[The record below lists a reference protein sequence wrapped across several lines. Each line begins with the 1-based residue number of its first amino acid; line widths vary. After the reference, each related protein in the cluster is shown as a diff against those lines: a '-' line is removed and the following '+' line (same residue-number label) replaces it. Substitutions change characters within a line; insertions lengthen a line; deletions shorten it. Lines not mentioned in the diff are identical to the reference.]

1 MNQRLYVVCASQAEI
16 SKRAGR
22 QLKVGSLSRTQ
33 QQVRVMR
40 NKIEIELV
48 LRDRTMNAEEKRQRI
63 DELLAHRNDLVY
75 QAVNH
80 NRQNLQ

>member
-1 MNQRLYVVCASQAEI
+1 
-16 SKRAGR
+16 
-22 QLKVGSLSRTQ
+22 
-33 QQVRVMR
+33 MR